1 MTEFERPAEAVA
13 AGWDPAANSATA
25 GSLSPADP
33 EADAAARLSDRLPYR
48 IVRPYQVRF
57 EESTADE
64 TMRAAIHLAW
74 VADIAWAHSTLLGFG
89 RDWYTSRG
97 RTWLVRGIR
106 LEILRPIPTYAR
118 VFVSTQVTGFRRV
131 SSRRESEVLSE
142 TGELMARVEI
152 DWVMT
157 NERGV
162 PARIP
167 AELSGFLPANEH
179 RAGGGEVAGGSAR
192 ANGGAPFEM
201 NKVALPAVP
210 PDAVERRFRVRR
222 RDLDPLDHVNN
233 SVYLDYLEQALEDA
247 EAGDTLSATPRVY
260 TLEYIGAAAHGE
272 RITGKAWPCDGG
284 WAYLLTR
291 DDGSEILRARLDP
304 AVAG

>member
-1 MTEFERPAEAVA
+1 VTELERPAEASG
-13 AGWDPAANSATA
+13 AGQAPAANSTSIA
-25 GSLSPADP
+25 GSPPAEPPPDV
-33 EADAAARLSDRLPYR
+33 AARLSDRLPYR

-74 VADIAWAHSTLLGFG
+74 VADIAWAHSTMLGFG

-118 VFVSTQVTGFRRV
+118 VFVSTRVTGFRRV

-142 TGELMARVEI
+142 AGELMATVEI

-167 AELSGFLPANEH
+167 EELSGFLPATEQ
-179 RAGGGEVAGGSAR
+179 RS
-192 ANGGAPFEM
+192 GGAPFEM
-201 NKVALPAVP
+201 NKVALPAAP
-210 PDAVERRFRVRR
+210 ADAVERRFRVRR

-247 EAGDTLSATPRVY
+247 GAAELLTVTPRVY

-272 RITGKAWPCDGG
+272 RITGRTWPCDGG

-291 DDGSEILRARLDP
+291 DDGTEILRARLD
-304 AVAG
+304 AAQAGDPKRRAETAG